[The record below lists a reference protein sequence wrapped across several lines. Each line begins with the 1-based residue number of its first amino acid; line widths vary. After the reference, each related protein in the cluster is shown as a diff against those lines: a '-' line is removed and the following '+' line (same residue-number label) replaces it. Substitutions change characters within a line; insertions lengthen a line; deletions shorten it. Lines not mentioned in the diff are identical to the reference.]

1 MSFAEDLESIQQQ
14 IEDLD
19 DASSQKASASSETA
33 SMSSG
38 ESRIRELEEKAQ
50 KLTKMI
56 KRRVEIL
63 SPENQHHVSP
73 SVIKKVRSRDEN
85 TKLRKKLSNLE
96 NEIQELT
103 QKEINWLSTTKS
115 VQSEVKSLRNQINKL
130 KQQNR
135 ARSREQKTTT
145 KSMGNKS
152 FFKATPNRK
161 QKRYQQQHQQSESN
175 EMNGDGTEMNI
186 HQFQRLQR
194 VNQQLLRDNQNL
206 KGNITKISNKSLAE
220 IQHLKVRLT
229 EKETE
234 ITNLKQQL
242 SNHEYALRD
251 EQHRITDL
259 QQQSLVLQ
267 QAVEHYDQLKEEDNK
282 LQLEYQRSLQNV
294 LQARKDKSL
303 IEQQVNSL
311 KNQQQE
317 MEINCRQLN
326 HEKMGALSEMRAMKK
341 VFEQE
346 RKNVAE
352 RYERIVQKLEA
363 EMAYTQQMYQE
374 LKETHRNLQR
384 RFEHDQPQ
392 YERLKHDLDAERD
405 VFQHK
410 LNDVV
415 VSHVSN
421 LNMISKASDNAA
433 QNAKWV
439 HQSASEQRTI
449 DERADAFVNLRD
461 KEKEIWEPST

>member
-1 MSFAEDLESIQQQ
+1 MQKEIEQ
-14 IEDLD
+14 I
-19 DASSQKASASSETA
+19 SSNFTVLKSASNHSQ
-33 SMSSG
+33 SIHSS
-38 ESRIRELEEKAQ
+38 IAVLEEKAQ
-50 KLTKMI
+50 NLI
-56 KRRVEIL
+56 KPDE
-63 SPENQHHVSP
+63 VSP
-73 SVIKKVRSRDEN
+73 PKCQQRALLTEELLTLECELKILEQRGGSVYATEHQGINSADRNKK
-85 TKLRKKLSNLE
+85 
-96 NEIQELT
+96 I
-103 QKEINWLSTTKS
+103 
-115 VQSEVKSLRNQINKL
+115 SEDTATS
-130 KQQNR
+130 QNDH
-135 ARSREQKTTT
+135 
-145 KSMGNKS
+145 
-152 FFKATPNRK
+152 P
-161 QKRYQQQHQQSESN
+161 ESQV
-175 EMNGDGTEMNI
+175 NI
-186 HQFQRLQR
+186 YQFQRLQR
-194 VNQQLLRDNQNL
+194 VNLQLVRENQNL
-206 KGNITKISNKSLAE
+206 KDDIAKHTVKLVTKT
-220 IQHLKVRLT
+220 QHLNATLT
-229 EKETE
+229 ENRTINEH
-234 ITNLKQQL
+234 LQQQL
-242 SNHEYALRD
+242 HNKDCALRD
-251 EQHRITDL
+251 EQSKVTDL
-259 QQQSLVLQ
+259 QQQVLVLQ

-303 IEQQVNSL
+303 IEQQVNAL

-326 HEKMGALSEMRAMKK
+326 HEKMGALSEMRAMKN

-392 YERLKHDLDAERD
+392 YERLKQDLDAERD